1 MDAMPAEATLPH
13 DGEITALIIP
23 QLILEAWRLRFS
35 GQLHLENQNQR
46 RQILLHDGAPVQL
59 ISDRPADSLA
69 RFLHQ
74 SGRLSEKDVRVALDH
89 ARSEGGHEG
98 VAIMKLGLMDTRSLF
113 SSIQAQLE
121 RCIGECFGWNGGH
134 YRLDPDNPPSPELA
148 PFRLDPLPTVQR
160 GLEQALGSEILLAE
174 LEKRLDQPPHSHV
187 HTQSVWKRLRHSDEL
202 DPASWSPERNLAE
215 NLMDTRL
222 SLHDASALWTLM
234 ASGGLSFESAMV
246 AERIPVTESSR
257 PAPPLR
263 AHPPR
268 EKANPDETDRFE
280 RELEARLQ
288 EENTAD
294 HYSLLRVTPDCSSRE
309 IRKAYLK
316 AAKQYHPDTTLK
328 YFRDDLKA
336 KSAALFAQITEA
348 FEVLGDPQKREH
360 YDAQLRGAPTEPA
373 ADQVAQAE
381 MGYQKANVL
390 LRMGQFKEAIVYL
403 EQAVALVPDEEDFH
417 AALGWALFK
426 MAPSEPRR
434 ARKALRK
441 AIELKSDHALAHFRL
456 GIVCRSLGDTEAAE
470 EALGKAKQ
478 LEGLQA
484 QAG

>member
-35 GQLHLENQNQR
+35 GQLHLENQNQH
-46 RQILLHDGAPVQL
+46 RQILFHDGAPVQL
-59 ISDRPADSLA
+59 ISDRPSDSLA

-74 SGRLSEKDVRVALDH
+74 SGRLSKKDVRVVLDH

-121 RCIGECFGWNGGH
+121 RCIGECFCWSGGH
-134 YRLDPDNPPSPELA
+134 YRMDPGNPPSPELA
-148 PFRLDPLPTVQR
+148 PFRLDPLPTVQG
-160 GLEQALGSEILLAE
+160 GLEQACGSEILLAE
-174 LEKRLDQPPHSHV
+174 LKKHLDRKPHCHA
-187 HTQSVWKRLRHSDEL
+187 HTRSVWKRLRHSDEL
-202 DPASWSPERNLAE
+202 DPATWSPERNLAE

-222 SLHDASALWTLM
+222 SLQDASALWTLM
-234 ASGGLSFESAMV
+234 ASGDLSFESAVTMEGMPV
-246 AERIPVTESSR
+246 AETTSTGPALHSR
-257 PAPPLR
+257 
-263 AHPPR
+263 PPR
-268 EKANPDETDRFE
+268 EKASRNETGLFE
-280 RELEARLQ
+280 EALEKQLQ
-288 EENTAD
+288 VGKTAD
-294 HYSLLRVTPDCSSRE
+294 HYTLLGVAPDCPARD

-328 YFRDDLKA
+328 YGRDDLKA

-348 FEVLGDPQKREH
+348 FEVLGDPQKRER
-360 YDAQLRGAPTEPA
+360 YDAHLRGAPTEPT